1 MCSLKDYSFNVPPHR
16 NKVVFLTTLV
26 YVIAIG
32 EIVFLPLVWYG
43 GWLRISQQLQRCSQ
57 RCGKFTNS
65 SLLQSITKQHTTV
78 LSTIDSKSKSKFIS
92 TELNYWKF
100 VFVFI
105 HTGCTFDFFIK
116 EQVSPPFKSMKS
128 SDCQSLCTAFA
139 HNEWDLDFQACPH
152 QKNDHIVVCS
162 SILLQ
167 SILMLIVRLQPLV
180 AI

>member
-128 SDCQSLCTAFA
+128 SDCQSLYLCT
-139 HNEWDLDFQACPH
+139 Q
-152 QKNDHIVVCS
+152 
-162 SILLQ
+162 
-167 SILMLIVRLQPLV
+167 
-180 AI
+180 